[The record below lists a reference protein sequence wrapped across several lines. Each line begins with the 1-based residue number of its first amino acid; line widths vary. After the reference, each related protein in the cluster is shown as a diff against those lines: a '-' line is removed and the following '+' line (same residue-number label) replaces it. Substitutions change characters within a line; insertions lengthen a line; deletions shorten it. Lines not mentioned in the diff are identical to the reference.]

1 MGSAIPTTVSRGLR
15 PLSAI
20 RSIPAILDRLDRLEG
35 ALSDASSRIDE
46 LQETLGSVDSV
57 RDDVRDL
64 TVRLTEQLNSISASL
79 RDVEER

>member
-15 PLSAI
+15 PLNAI
-20 RSIPAILDRLDRLEG
+20 RSIPAILERLDRLEG
-35 ALSDASSRIDE
+35 AVSDASSRIDE